1 MMKNK
6 GLLTAIILLGLIL
19 SGISV
24 NADSASNLLKMDVKR
39 STAADTV
46 DVTFYTTGSNY
57 NSVVTRKSDNK
68 YVVLLPNTSGSASIV
83 PSLGGVKDLISDI
96 NVKSVDDGIG
106 GYTKVTFSTTKP
118 VKIQTFTKKTE
129 PLTKAQEEYKNMIA
143 KHDSVPGIRVG
154 QANNASVNTKPVSNT
169 AKTAAQQPAKPAVN
183 KTTQTSTPKTNTQ
196 KPATKTETK
205 PSDSYKTVS
214 KPTAQVIQLKPQASQ
229 PKSQTAKP
237 KTEIVNTKPVEN
249 VQPKVNVPTE
259 NQTVSDVKPVEEAPK
274 ATPVEN
280 NVTETAETNTIASKF
295 KIDEA
300 KIDSFGLNKSKLRK
314 IPLIGGLIVL
324 GLFLF
329 VGLFNLLVRMAA
341 KSSQEFRKLF
351 DTPVSRPSG
360 IDKEELE
367 TIMNDESL
375 NWQEKYK
382 RYTETEDKSKNS
394 GGFNNLAYVADMSGK
409 KDALVETD
417 SRKPISEVAAENLK
431 NMEKPSVETAIEN
444 ELKARISQ
452 MEHALSQTPSL
463 NNPYV
468 EQDNSVKSEENAISQ
483 KMAAVKLKA
492 FAKNKSL
499 REASRN
505 LYSEFKK
512 ETKNGQY
519 KEGRFVKLKNSPLSV
534 SSRKSKNSIGAATD
548 VIKAEDNLITVSE
561 KAKNDIA
568 YSTSSVGE
576 YFSILDSEPAE
587 KIANSFQNRSAASES
602 GMTNTI
608 SGQKHANPYS
618 NYTSDYMSMNNMLIR
633 STYTIDSQRSIHLV
647 DVDGHSALIGK
658 NGNNISLIKNFET
671 MIYKPLQVRRDYN
684 SVYIVRVGEF
694 KCLVDAAAPKFG
706 VLLEI

>member
-6 GLLTAIILLGLIL
+6 SLLTAIILLGLIL

-143 KHDSVPGIRVG
+143 KHDSVPAIRVG
-154 QANNASVNTKPVSNT
+154 QTNNASANTKPVSNT
-169 AKTAAQQPAKPAVN
+169 TKTTTQQPAKPAVN
-183 KTTQTSTPKTNTQ
+183 KTTQTNTQ
-196 KPATKTETK
+196 KPVAKTEAK

-214 KPTAQVIQLKPQASQ
+214 KPKAQVIQLKPQASQ
-229 PKSQTAKP
+229 PKPQTAKP
-237 KTEIVNTKPVEN
+237 KADVVAQKPVEN

-259 NQTVSDVKPVEEAPK
+259 NQAVNDVKPVEETPK
-274 ATPVEN
+274 AAPVEN
-280 NVTETAETNTIASKF
+280 NVTETTDTNEIASKF
-295 KIDEA
+295 KIED
-300 KIDSFGLNKSKLRK
+300 KIDSFGLSKSKLRK

-394 GGFNNLAYVADMSGK
+394 GGFNNLAYVSDMSGK
-409 KDALVETD
+409 KDALIETD

-431 NMEKPSVETAIEN
+431 NMEKPTVETAIEN

-483 KMAAVKLKA
+483 KMAAVKLKT
-492 FAKNKSL
+492 FAKSKSL

-505 LYSEFKK
+505 LYNEFKK

-534 SSRKSKNSIGAATD
+534 SSRKSKNSIGTATD

-647 DVDGHSALIGK
+647 DIDGHSALIGK